1 VLSLVAVGALAFA
14 AATFLP
20 VPSEGAV
27 LSAWHAGE
35 ALFPLWLVATLGN
48 TAGSLAMYAVGLG
61 VVRWPPLQARL
72 AGPRQAYAAWLGR
85 YGAPVLLLAWLP
97 GVGDA
102 LAPLAG
108 ALGVSARAAALCLF
122 LGKGARYAVV
132 LGTAEA
138 LRAA

>member
-20 VPSEGAV
+20 VPSEAALLG
-27 LSAWHAGE
+27 AWHGGA
-35 ALFPLWLVATLGN
+35 ALLPLWLVATLGN
-48 TAGSLAMYAVGLG
+48 TSGALVMYALGVGL
-61 VVRWPPLQARL
+61 VRWPPLQARIAASKETY
-72 AGPRQAYAAWLGR
+72 AGWIERF
-85 YGAPVLLLAWLP
+85 GAPALLLAWLP

-102 LAPLAG
+102 LPPLAG

-138 LRAA
+138 LGAS